1 MRARLG
7 EAAKAEKK
15 KKRYTERTQDFGGH
29 RKILFFDPNFLK
41 WFNGI
46 WVKLALN
53 TTFKC

>member
-29 RKILFFDPNFLK
+29 RKILFFDPNFFK